1 MPNTKTLNKQFK
13 KSLTC
18 SEVQGRRLPAGHVLS
33 IHVCRVHQSLYP
45 GHVPIATGLQQ
56 FPQGPLTA
64 GTPGPGPAAPGPNG
78 AVVLTPAASGLS
90 AKLDPGED
98 GEEEEEEVGEE
109 EDDGELLLPPPAG
122 LGATPTA
129 DEAETAGTTGAA
141 ATVQIVL
148 VGLQQLAL
156 STGSGDR
163 GLSGGSRLPSPSG
176 SARPCL
182 GEANGARPPT
192 VGEAGVVPGARPGL
206 SGGGGGGGGAEA
218 PGAGWSCC

>member
-1 MPNTKTLNKQFK
+1 M
-13 KSLTC
+13 SLAFTFAA
-18 SEVQGRRLPAGHVLS
+18 STSLFTRDTSPLRQASNSSRRA
-33 IHVCRVHQSLYP
+33 
-45 GHVPIATGLQQ
+45 
-56 FPQGPLTA
+56 PLTA
-64 GTPGPGPAAPGPNG
+64 GTPGPGPAAPGPSG

-156 STGSGDR
+156 STGSGDL

-182 GEANGARPPT
+182 GEANGARLPT

-206 SGGGGGGGGAEA
+206 SGGGGGGGGGAEA

>member
-1 MPNTKTLNKQFK
+1 M
-13 KSLTC
+13 SLAFTFAA
-18 SEVQGRRLPAGHVLS
+18 ST
-33 IHVCRVHQSLYP
+33 SLFTRDTSP
-45 GHVPIATGLQQ
+45 LRHASNSSRKA
-56 FPQGPLTA
+56 PLTA
-64 GTPGPGPAAPGPNG
+64 GTPGPGPAAPGPN
-78 AVVLTPAASGLS
+78 VVVALTAAASGLS

-109 EDDGELLLPPPAG
+109 DDGELLLPPPAG
-122 LGATPTA
+122 LGTIPTA
-129 DEAETAGTTGAA
+129 DEAETAGTTGTAA
-141 ATVQIVL
+141 MVQIVL
-148 VGLQQLAL
+148 LVLQQLVL

-182 GEANGARPPT
+182 GEAKGARPPA

-206 SGGGGGGGGAEA
+206 NGGGGGGGGAEA

>member
-1 MPNTKTLNKQFK
+1 M
-13 KSLTC
+13 
-18 SEVQGRRLPAGHVLS
+18 
-33 IHVCRVHQSLYP
+33 
-45 GHVPIATGLQQ
+45 
-56 FPQGPLTA
+56 
-64 GTPGPGPAAPGPNG
+64 
-78 AVVLTPAASGLS
+78 VLTPAASGLS

-98 GEEEEEEVGEE
+98 GEEDEEEVGEE

-129 DEAETAGTTGAA
+129 DEEETAGATGAAA

-148 VGLQQLAL
+148 VVLQQLVL

-176 SARPCL
+176 SARPCR
-182 GEANGARPPT
+182 GEEKGARPPA

-218 PGAGWSCC
+218 PGADWSCC

>member
-1 MPNTKTLNKQFK
+1 M
-13 KSLTC
+13 
-18 SEVQGRRLPAGHVLS
+18 
-33 IHVCRVHQSLYP
+33 
-45 GHVPIATGLQQ
+45 
-56 FPQGPLTA
+56 
-64 GTPGPGPAAPGPNG
+64 
-78 AVVLTPAASGLS
+78 VLTPAASGLS

-109 EDDGELLLPPPAG
+109 EDDGELLLPPPAV

-141 ATVQIVL
+141 ATVQMVL

>member
-1 MPNTKTLNKQFK
+1 MSFAFTFAAST
-13 KSLTC
+13 SLFTRDT
-18 SEVQGRRLPAGHVLS
+18 SPLRQASSSSRRA
-33 IHVCRVHQSLYP
+33 
-45 GHVPIATGLQQ
+45 
-56 FPQGPLTA
+56 PLTA
-64 GTPGPGPAAPGPNG
+64 GTPVPGPAAPGPGG
-78 AVVLTPAASGLS
+78 AVLLTPAASGLS

-98 GEEEEEEVGEE
+98 GEEDEEEVGEE
-109 EDDGELLLPPPAG
+109 EDGELLLPLPAG

-129 DEAETAGTTGAA
+129 EEVETAGTTGAA

-148 VGLQQLAL
+148 VVLQQLVP

-176 SARPCL
+176 SARPCR
-182 GEANGARPPT
+182 GEAKGARPLA
-192 VGEAGVVPGARPGL
+192 VGEAGVVPEARPGL

>member
-1 MPNTKTLNKQFK
+1 M
-13 KSLTC
+13 SLAFTFAA
-18 SEVQGRRLPAGHVLS
+18 STSLFTRDTSPLRQASSSSRRA
-33 IHVCRVHQSLYP
+33 
-45 GHVPIATGLQQ
+45 
-56 FPQGPLTA
+56 PLTA

-206 SGGGGGGGGAEA
+206 SGRGGGGGGAEA

>member
-1 MPNTKTLNKQFK
+1 M
-13 KSLTC
+13 SLAFTFAA
-18 SEVQGRRLPAGHVLS
+18 STSLFTRDTSPLRQASSSSRRA
-33 IHVCRVHQSLYP
+33 
-45 GHVPIATGLQQ
+45 
-56 FPQGPLTA
+56 PLTA

-109 EDDGELLLPPPAG
+109 EDDGELLLPPPAV

-141 ATVQIVL
+141 ATVQMVL

-182 GEANGARPPT
+182 GEAPPSHEPCT
-192 VGEAGVVPGARPGL
+192 TFQCAF
-206 SGGGGGGGGAEA
+206 
-218 PGAGWSCC
+218 

>member
-1 MPNTKTLNKQFK
+1 MSFAFTFAAST
-13 KSLTC
+13 SLFTRDT
-18 SEVQGRRLPAGHVLS
+18 SPLRQASSSSRRA
-33 IHVCRVHQSLYP
+33 
-45 GHVPIATGLQQ
+45 
-56 FPQGPLTA
+56 PLTA
-64 GTPGPGPAAPGPNG
+64 GTPVPAAAAPGPKA
-78 AVVLTPAASGLS
+78 AVELTPDASGLS

-98 GEEEEEEVGEE
+98 GEEDEEDVGEE

-129 DEAETAGTTGAA
+129 DDAEAAGTTVVA

-148 VGLQQLAL
+148 VVLQQLVL
-156 STGSGDR
+156 STGSGDL

-176 SARPCL
+176 SARPCR
-182 GEANGARPPT
+182 GEAKGARPPA

-206 SGGGGGGGGAEA
+206 RGGGGGGGGAEA

>member
-1 MPNTKTLNKQFK
+1 MSLAFTFAASTSLFTRDTSPLRQAS
-13 KSLTC
+13 KS
-18 SEVQGRRLPAGHVLS
+18 
-33 IHVCRVHQSLYP
+33 SLR
-45 GHVPIATGLQQ
+45 A
-56 FPQGPLTA
+56 PLTA
-64 GTPGPGPAAPGPNG
+64 GTPGPGPAVPGPNV

-98 GEEEEEEVGEE
+98 GEEDEEEVGEE
-109 EDDGELLLPPPAG
+109 EDDGELLLPPQAG
-122 LGATPTA
+122 FGETPTA

-141 ATVQIVL
+141 ATVQTVL
-148 VGLQQLAL
+148 VVLQQLVL

-163 GLSGGSRLPSPSG
+163 GLSSGSRLPSPSG
-176 SARPCL
+176 SVRPCR
-182 GEANGARPPT
+182 GEAKGARPPA